1 MNQCRAAPLSNITKK
16 NGDNNKKSHWALF
29 TICPCSPAAQ
39 MCILRY
45 STDRILAKLL
55 KQWSDTVVGNF
66 DLSETEQEKAFC
78 FSVVAS
84 VKNLPSQWMIAS
96 IFQERIFACFLPFAM
111 CFEGESQALKDPV
124 YSSAHCWIIS
134 TGAATKTEP
143 GPVLITWFCFYTA
156 GYVHKREER
165 NVSGERH
172 MVQLGWKDT
181 CLWLSWAWNTR
192 GLCEGEAPRSCFSKA
207 LSTRW
212 FWLDKFRRQM
222 TEQRLK
228 DLRWSNNT
236 TSAKSFTCTKDHF
249 RDHKVNNTWRFF
261 PPKSS
266 TSIHCSQ
273 MLGACFPFL

>member
-16 NGDNNKKSHWALF
+16 NGDNNKKSHWALI

-143 GPVLITWFCFYTA
+143 GPVLITWFCFYIA
-156 GYVHKREER
+156 GYVLKKR
-165 NVSGERH
+165 G
-172 MVQLGWKDT
+172 KK
-181 CLWLSWAWNTR
+181 CLWRKTHGSAGVEGHLSVAELSMEHKGTVWRR
-192 GLCEGEAPRSCFSKA
+192 GTQELFLEGTEYQVILAGQIQKADDWTKTQGPKVVKQHHFCQVIHLYKRPFQRPQSK
-207 LSTRW
+207 
-212 FWLDKFRRQM
+212 
-222 TEQRLK
+222 
-228 DLRWSNNT
+228 
-236 TSAKSFTCTKDHF
+236 
-249 RDHKVNNTWRFF
+249 
-261 PPKSS
+261 
-266 TSIHCSQ
+266 
-273 MLGACFPFL
+273 